1 MRSRRSRVPNA
12 VKVGAGSRSSVLT
25 PGIPKRL
32 CDAGRYLMGTFL
44 GFWRP
49 PAIGTV
55 TFCGSMLV
63 GDWRTSLKIHD
74 GNMQFGI
81 WGTPSLF
88 LVSVAER
95 NSSRSENS

>member
-1 MRSRRSRVPNA
+1 M
-12 VKVGAGSRSSVLT
+12 
-25 PGIPKRL
+25 GIL
-32 CDAGRYLMGTFL
+32 I

-74 GNMQFGI
+74 GKVMQSGI

-88 LVSVAER
+88 LVSVVER